1 MHLSR
6 DVILL
11 LTHSEDYFTI
21 DRVAAALSRRGARP
35 FRLDTDLFPTT
46 VRLAASLSN
55 EETSY
60 RLSYGEESIV
70 TEQVRSVWMRRLWQP
85 RLSQK
90 LAPFFQAACIRESM
104 TALNNFLGG
113 LRNARWVDRLSLI
126 DRAENKLQ
134 QLIVA
139 KEIGLRIPRTLMT
152 NNPDEVRE
160 FFQAVRGNMVA
171 KLLTPLS
178 AGMQGSAFFLY
189 TSKVEPEDLL
199 AADALRYSPMVFQ
212 EQIPK
217 QRELRAVFVAG
228 KLFVGVLNASRYA
241 ATNMDWRNA
250 APEACQWER
259 GELPSEITR
268 RLCSLMATFG
278 LTFGAFDLIQT
289 PDNEYVFLEVNP
301 TGEWGMLE
309 RDLGYP
315 IADAI
320 ADALLTESK

>member
-1 MHLSR
+1 
-6 DVILL
+6 VQ
-11 LTHSEDYFTI
+11 
-21 DRVAAALSRRGARP
+21 
-35 FRLDTDLFPTT
+35 
-46 VRLAASLSN
+46 LATCLSN
-55 EETSY
+55 EEASY
-60 RLSYGEESIV
+60 RLSYGGESIGI
-70 TEQVRSVWMRRLWQP
+70 EQVRSVWMRRLWQP

-90 LAPFFQAACIRESM
+90 LAPLFQAACVRESM

-228 KLFVGVLNASRYA
+228 KLFVGALNASRYA
-241 ATNMDWRNA
+241 ATNIDWRNA
-250 APEACQWER
+250 APEDCQWER
-259 GELPSEITR
+259 GELPSEIAR
-268 RLCSLMATFG
+268 RLCSLMAAFG
-278 LTFGAFDLIQT
+278 LTFGAFDLIET
-289 PDNEYVFLEVNP
+289 PDDEYVFLEVNP

-309 RDLGYP
+309 RDLDYP